1 MPRGIGS
8 PVALRMA
15 RTRIM
20 EKSGI
25 GPRAFSCGREA
36 IESVREMEVGWDTV
50 NASNSNCGMTR
61 TVGARSPTRSW
72 RAMAQKPYE

>member
-8 PVALRMA
+8 PAALRMA

-20 EKSGI
+20 AKSGI

-36 IESVREMEVGWDTV
+36 IESVDGGGVGRCECVQLELWDDEGSWCEIVDEVLESHGTETV
-50 NASNSNCGMTR
+50 
-61 TVGARSPTRSW
+61 
-72 RAMAQKPYE
+72 